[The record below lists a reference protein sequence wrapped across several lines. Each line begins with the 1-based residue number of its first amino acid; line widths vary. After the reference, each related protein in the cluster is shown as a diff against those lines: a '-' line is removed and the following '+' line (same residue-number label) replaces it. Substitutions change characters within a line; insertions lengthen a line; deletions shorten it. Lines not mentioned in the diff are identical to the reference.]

1 MTSPS
6 RRMATVFALVG
17 VLALVMSACAIT
29 ADSAPRDVSS
39 DERDLLLTD
48 ASPAADTV
56 GDGRIYLVAPSEPS
70 QQRQLRSVQRDVV
83 ARPDALLQVL
93 LDGPN
98 QRELDSRLVTAIPSG
113 TTLLSTRTVGDVL
126 FVDLTDPITE
136 LTGEALTL
144 AVAQIVFTASG
155 VPGVQAV
162 RLRVDGEDQAWPR
175 GDGQTRQGPLRIF
188 DFPGLVESAQP
199 AYPAV
204 PALT

>member
-1 MTSPS
+1 MRSVS
-6 RRMATVFALVG
+6 GALVAAL
-17 VLALVMSACAIT
+17 VLVMSACAIT
-29 ADSAPRDVSS
+29 ADSAPRDVST

-48 ASPAADTV
+48 TSPAADTV
-56 GDGRIYLVAPSEPS
+56 GDGRIYLVAPSEPG
-70 QQRQLRSVQRDVV
+70 QQRQLRSVQRDVA
-83 ARPDALLQVL
+83 ARPDALMQVL

-98 QRELDSRLVTAIPSG
+98 QRELDSRLVTALPSG

-126 FVDLTDPITE
+126 FVDVTDQITE

-144 AVAQIVFTASG
+144 AVAQIVFTANG

-188 DFPGLVESAQP
+188 DYPGLVESAQP

>member
-1 MTSPS
+1 MTSPF